1 MRILINSVNT
11 HSDTRE
17 RERERERER
26 GEKS

>member
-26 GEKS
+26 GEKR